1 MENFVLK
8 AKSAIKRLAAV
19 STGAVM
25 LGATMFGAVA
35 AADLSMYP
43 SPYVKDGKWVGLIV
57 VGADAAPA
65 DVIGATDIAATLA
78 QQAATTAAG
87 TGTTTTVGG
96 KTVSATLGRFVGD
109 SSRNSFDVE
118 LQDDDIKGLQDTT
131 ITFQGSSYDVED
143 EIVFRNATGPSR
155 VPAVGGPQV
164 MTSVSSADDD
174 YKDGVFLETDKKG
187 IAYYY
192 VFDTSIN
199 VSKASTTDPLA
210 IKFLGKN
217 MKVTSVALGSDT
229 NAAQKLTARVG
240 EEVFLNVGDT
250 VTIEGKKLTWK
261 NVGSATTN
269 TPVIVDIDGVVETV
283 TGTETVNGLE
293 VSIADSFYSDNLN
306 ERAATLILGKDA
318 VETYTTGD
326 KFIVP
331 CAAAWHRSNCDK
343 NTPDWKW
350 EFVNL
355 TADAATALSAGTG
368 PIIGITSDYI
378 VNDNSDNPITVG
390 GMYDFPAGG
399 FSLKFNKLTVPDDK
413 YQTIT
418 IKFDASNDFS
428 QVTGFDTQTSEP
440 GFIIESDVSEGLYV
454 TAGGTNKR
462 VSTVYLSINNSVA
475 SASIDGNLTDIFY
488 KDPTDNKI
496 KLAATVDTPANA
508 VGANLNSADAAA
520 ATTLGAKILEINYE
534 DTKSTNAMMSLVG
547 NASTTPP
554 GTQYQNLTFEFNDDN
569 GYLPVDIDTWSIALG
584 TDSGPEY
591 NTLGSTANTEEA
603 KEVTWNLLDVQ
614 AGAGNTLT
622 AMNKTY
628 MGTKDENHRG
638 LYGEILVDP
647 KSNGASN
654 RVKFKIPRDVVR
666 AELSVVGPDTTVS
679 TTGGAVTISP
689 VSGVPVAQLDTEVT
703 DKTARDMILVGGP
716 AVNRLAAEALGLKYP
731 TSGAASTVPENAAML
746 KLVENAFGGTRVA
759 LVVAGWEASN
769 TRDAAT
775 VLKDFKSYSDKL
787 TGKSVTVSS
796 SAGKLVV
803 SAPSV

>member
-35 AADLSMYP
+35 AADLSLYP
-43 SPYVKDGKWVGLIV
+43 SPFVKDGKWVGLIV

-78 QQAATTAAG
+78 QQATTTAAG

-96 KTVSATLGRFVGD
+96 KTVTATLGRFVGD
-109 SSRNSFDVE
+109 SARSNFDVE
-118 LQDDDIKGLQDTT
+118 LQDDDVKGLQDTT
-131 ITFQGSSYDVED
+131 ITFQGSSYDVAD
-143 EIVFRNATGPSR
+143 EIVFRNTTGPSR
-155 VPAVGGPQV
+155 VPTVGGPQV
-164 MTSVSSADDD
+164 MTSLSSADDD
-174 YKDGVFLETDKKG
+174 YKDGVFIETDKKVLS
-187 IAYYY
+187 YYY
-192 VFDTSIN
+192 IFDTSIN
-199 VSKASTTDPLA
+199 VSKSSSNDPLSMN
-210 IKFLGKN
+210 FLGKK
-217 MKVTSVALGSDT
+217 MKITAVALGSDT

-250 VTIEGKKLTWK
+250 VTIEGKKVTLK

-326 KFIVP
+326 KYIVP

-355 TADAATALSAGTG
+355 TADSSTSLAAGTG
-368 PIIGITSDYI
+368 PIIGVTSDYI

-390 GMYDFPAGG
+390 GQYDFPSGG
-399 FSLKFNKLTVPDDK
+399 FALKFNKLTVPDDK
-413 YQTIT
+413 YMTLT
-418 IKFDASNDFS
+418 IKFDSSNDFS
-428 QVTGFDTQTSEP
+428 AATGFDTQTSEP
-440 GFIIESDVSEGLYV
+440 GFTIESDVSEGLYV
-454 TAGGTNKR
+454 TAGGINRR
-462 VSTVYLSINNSVA
+462 VSILYLSAND
-475 SASIDGNLTDIFY
+475 SAQGSIDVFY

-496 KLAATVDTPANA
+496 KLATTFNTSVPTG
-508 VGANLNSADAAA
+508 VMTSTDAAA
-520 ATTLGAKILEINYE
+520 GTSLGATQIAEINYE
-534 DTKSTNAMMSLVG
+534 DTKSTNALI
-547 NASTTPP
+547 STL
-554 GTQYQNLTFEFNDDN
+554 GNLTNTGGDSVNLSIEFNDDN
-569 GYLPVDIDTWSIALG
+569 TYIPADMDTFWIDLG
-584 TDSGPEY
+584 DNAAATPEFD
-591 NTLGSTANTEEA
+591 TLGRTANTEEA
-603 KEVTWNLLDVQ
+603 REIVWNPLDVNP
-614 AGAGNTLT
+614 GPGNAVT
-622 AMNKTY
+622 AMNQTAI
-628 MGTKDENHRG
+628 GTKDENHRS
-638 LYGEILVDP
+638 LYGAIVVDP

-666 AELSVVGPDTTVS
+666 AELSVVGPETTVT
-679 TTGGAVTISP
+679 TTGGAVTVSP
-689 VSGVPVAQLDTEVT
+689 VSGVPVAQLDIEVT

-716 AVNRLAAEALGLKYP
+716 AVNRLAAEALGLRYP
-731 TSGAASTVPENAAML
+731 TSGAASTVPENAATL

-796 SAGKLVV
+796 SAGQLVV